1 MEQRG
6 FTAIYCGA
14 QDCPSRSTGPDIAA
28 RLREAVQR
36 CPHGL
41 LVRGECVLGLL
52 GRSGWPFGG
61 RCQHHGGAGAFVIV
75 QPCDA
80 NRRAVGAAAVAGPL
94 HEDSDVDDLCRW
106 LVEDLPVRAPL
117 PDHLRPAIVAGAGEN

>member
-1 MEQRG
+1 MEQQG

-14 QDCPSRSTGPDIAA
+14 QDCPSRGTGPDIAA

-41 LVRGECVLGLL
+41 LVRGECVLRLL
-52 GRSGWPFGG
+52 GRSGWPFSG

-80 NRRAVGAAAVAGPL
+80 GRRATGPAAVAGPL

-106 LVEDLPVRAPL
+106 LVEDVPSSAPL
-117 PDHLRPAIVAGAGEN
+117 PGHLRPTVVAGPAEH